1 VHNERMTTA
10 LLLTFITLLFL
21 ALPLHAE
28 LSVTFESS
36 GLVVSGIT
44 PGGSVVVKGVARV
57 PMGYYVR
64 ISRYYDLLT
73 DSDQDGKVTVPGDIP
88 QKSVWAAIDPTTAQF
103 VVAWPEGSPASVV
116 SMQASPMTGDSAGNL
131 TGVTFES
138 GLADVLVTRNG
149 GLIWEA
155 LVADG
160 GGDDADGQS
169 DGSVDIPMNALEPQ
183 NTAIQYSAPVRYQ
196 TGDVVV
202 LIDTE
207 ELTIQV
213 VKVNQ

>member
-1 VHNERMTTA
+1 MTTA
-10 LLLTFITLLFL
+10 LLFTFI
-21 ALPLHAE
+21 ALTVPVHAA

-44 PGGSVVVKGVARV
+44 PGGSVVVKGAARV

-64 ISRYYDLLT
+64 IARYYDLLT
-73 DSDQDGKVTVPGDIP
+73 DSDQDGKVTFAGEIP
-88 QKSVWAAIDPTTAQF
+88 QKSVWAAIDPTSSQF
-103 VVAWPEGSPASVV
+103 VVGWPQGSPASVV
-116 SMQASPMTGDSAGNL
+116 QMQASPMTADTSGNL

-138 GLADVLVTRNG
+138 GLADVLVTRSG

-160 GGDDADGQS
+160 GADDADGES
-169 DGSVDIPMNALEPQ
+169 DGSVDIPLNALEPQ
-183 NTAIQYSAPVRYQ
+183 NTAIQYSAPLGYQ

-207 ELTIQV
+207 ELAIQV